1 MLGVNVV
8 GRPHFLHLESFGD
21 DLCRVAFLVKS
32 EQRSP
37 NPGLGE
43 SGFSACSVA
52 DNRTSRMI
60 GVRELLKTIISVE
73 RTGAIEGSWQSI
85 NAGIDPVDI
94 DLGVL
99 DRGSLRE
106 RHGVD
111 RELNGDGG

>member
-1 MLGVNVV
+1 M
-8 GRPHFLHLESFGD
+8 
-21 DLCRVAFLVKS
+21 
-32 EQRSP
+32 
-37 NPGLGE
+37 
-43 SGFSACSVA
+43 
-52 DNRTSRMI
+52 
-60 GVRELLKTIISVE
+60 LKTIISVE

-111 RELNGDGG
+111 RELNVDGG